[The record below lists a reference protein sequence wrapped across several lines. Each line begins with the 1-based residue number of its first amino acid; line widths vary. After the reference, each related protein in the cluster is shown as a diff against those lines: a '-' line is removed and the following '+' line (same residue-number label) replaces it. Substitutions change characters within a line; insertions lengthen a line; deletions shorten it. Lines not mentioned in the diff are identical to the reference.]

1 MPTSVPKDTKKLAF
15 LIETSVSKA
24 IRDMN
29 QFERSLGRVRK
40 KSLSL
45 RVLKTV
51 FSPLGAAIS
60 GGLALN
66 AVRKAADT
74 YTDITSKVRLYAKSE
89 SEANQ
94 IRRELFRVSNET
106 NTSVAATA
114 QLYSRLSLSQ
124 KELGASNSQII
135 KFTELVGK
143 SLAVSGTDAVS
154 AQGAIIQL
162 SQAMGEG
169 IVRAQEFNSIL
180 ENAPYLLQ
188 VVARQLLGASG
199 TVAGLRRKMKDGE
212 LSSKDFFN
220 ALLAGSGEVDA
231 SFSKVGV
238 TTGKALTKLKN
249 TFIKF
254 IGAIEE
260 RLGVVGI
267 LTKGIEKLAGAFNFL
282 VNPNSKKI
290 EDVLKIKKDILYIDG
305 EIKKIGDS
313 QNRDDRK
320 RLVSLKNAKQENKK
334 LLETKKEE
342 AEKRLEALTGMKKE
356 ADLLSEI
363 ASLRKK
369 VIDVEKGIIDN
380 PQGNQGSE
388 LGAIE
393 GEQRSF
399 EQQLEEAEKQ
409 LEQIQGLKSITQEIE
424 KALTPSSLSPSQQAG
439 VSSSGNSGGNVAPKI
454 DTEAIEREAEELKK
468 IQELI
473 RSSLAYPETDLEK
486 NKRTLQAFI
495 DEYKDKGEQFKQVVE
510 DAYFAIG
517 EIDIDINE
525 QKLKKQAE
533 KVQSTAEKVAD
544 NIKNIFSVIS
554 DGFSTLFSNQL
565 LELER
570 FYEQQTAL
578 LEQETEE
585 EELYKELKAERE
597 AEEFQEKFG
606 IKQEQF
612 YQLNQADQEAYI
624 KSLDEK
630 EKAEELANLS
640 AVKSREKRDQE
651 IAKLEKEKAA
661 KEKAIRSEQFRVE
674 KGNKIAQAIMNAA
687 IAITRVWA
695 ESGVIGFPLALA
707 LSAKIGALTGA
718 QIGII
723 KEQKNPYAYREG
735 GIAITPQLA
744 ALAEAGQPE
753 LVLNAE
759 LTKHIRDSFATR
771 NDALDPTPSVVNNTI
786 NIQSN
791 DPIAVAEELNDR
803 LGINL

>member
-1 MPTSVPKDTKKLAF
+1 M
-15 LIETSVSKA
+15 
-24 IRDMN
+24 
-29 QFERSLGRVRK
+29 RSLLKVPSFSYHRPWEK
-40 KSLSL
+40 ASLELKS
-45 RVLKTV
+45 
-51 FSPLGAAIS
+51 
-60 GGLALN
+60 
-66 AVRKAADT
+66 
-74 YTDITSKVRLYAKSE
+74 
-89 SEANQ
+89 
-94 IRRELFRVSNET
+94 
-106 NTSVAATA
+106 
-114 QLYSRLSLSQ
+114 
-124 KELGASNSQII
+124 
-135 KFTELVGK
+135 
-143 SLAVSGTDAVS
+143 
-154 AQGAIIQL
+154 
-162 SQAMGEG
+162 
-169 IVRAQEFNSIL
+169 FNSIL

-188 VVARQLLGASG
+188 VVAKQLLGASG

-231 SFSKVGV
+231 SFSKVGL

-260 RLGVVGI
+260 KLGVVDK
-267 LTKGIEKLAGAFNFL
+267 LTRLITKAADAFNL
-282 VNPNSKKI
+282 LSKNQDDI
-290 EDVLKIKKDILYIDG
+290 EVDNVRKLRQ
-305 EIKKIGDS
+305 EIKALNEDIPKAKT
-313 QNRDDRK
+313 DDRK
-320 RLVSLKNAKQENKK
+320 NYLQTQLNIKQGRLNRLQSEFKEALGVSQLQEKELINKANEILEKNLTSRDKVEATLKKLDKAISLNVGTGSGYETGAGDDYSKKVALLEDYQKYLKKGGEFSFGEEDVAVLNQVLDGIGKLPEISLKAIEKNIQTAKK
-334 LLETKKEE
+334 LL
-342 AEKRLEALTGMKKE
+342 
-356 ADLLSEI
+356 
-363 ASLRKK
+363 ASY
-369 VIDVEKGIIDN
+369 E
-380 PQGNQGSE
+380 S
-388 LGAIE
+388 
-393 GEQRSF
+393 
-399 EQQLEEAEKQ
+399 
-409 LEQIQGLKSITQEIE
+409 SITE
-424 KALTPSSLSPSQQAG
+424 TPTTQPVG
-439 VSSSGNSGGNVAPKI
+439 VSSSGNSEGNVAPKI
-454 DTEAIEREAEELKK
+454 DTEAIERDAEAVKK

-473 RSSLAYPETDLEK
+473 KSSLAYPETDLEK

-525 QKLKKQAE
+525 QKLKKEAE
-533 KVQSTAEKVAD
+533 KVQSIAEKVAD

-554 DGFSTLFSNQL
+554 DGISTLFSNQL

-570 FYEQQTAL
+570 FYEKQAAL

-606 IKQEQF
+606 IKQEEF

-640 AVKSREKRDQE
+640 AVKSREKRDQQ
-651 IAKLEKEKAA
+651 IAKLEEEKAA
-661 KEKAIRSEQFRVE
+661 KEKAIKSKQFDLE
-674 KGNKIAQAIMNAA
+674 KGSKIAEIWANVALGIVKLFAA
-687 IAITRVWA
+687 Y
-695 ESGVIGFPLALA
+695 SSLPGVGQALA
-707 LSAKIGALTGA
+707 WVQAGILTGIGTA
-718 QIGII
+718 QTTNIS
-723 KEQKNPYAYREG
+723 KQKNPYAYREG

-759 LTKHIRDSFATR
+759 LTKHIRDSFANR